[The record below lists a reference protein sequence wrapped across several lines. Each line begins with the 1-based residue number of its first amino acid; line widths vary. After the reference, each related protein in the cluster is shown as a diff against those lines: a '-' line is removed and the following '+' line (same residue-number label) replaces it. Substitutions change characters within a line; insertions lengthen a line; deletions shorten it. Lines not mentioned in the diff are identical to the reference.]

1 MIYQFFRRNR
11 SPRAAILI
19 MKYQFRYWN
28 LGRKKQTTAKGK
40 QRSGNNR
47 RTKQS
52 KQPNVNFSKAS
63 TRSSNENAKM
73 QANHPRN
80 QSRKAAEVLLK
91 GLEGKL
97 RPVVRTLYQNSSND
111 KSWRN
116 TRRSE
121 HCIWNLFLQLL
132 RTQTKPI
139 KKNPSSVYLQ
149 PLKITLVKFT
159 YPSQRPKIPS
169 LSHYGSCAYPV
180 QRTWG
185 VVHWRSGS
193 VNHSTEF
200 NSI

>member
-19 MKYQFRYWN
+19 MKYQFQYWN

-40 QRSGNNR
+40 QRSSNNR

-52 KQPNVNFSKAS
+52 QQPNVNFSKAS

-73 QANHPRN
+73 QANHTRN
-80 QSRKAAEVLLK
+80 QNRKAAEMLLK
-91 GLEGKL
+91 GLESKL

-139 KKNPSSVYLQ
+139 KFIWHSRLQ
-149 PLKITLVKFT
+149 ETITFANKRKSLLVIQIQEALWRKLNNLKPLYSRKKE
-159 YPSQRPKIPS
+159 P
-169 LSHYGSCAYPV
+169 
-180 QRTWG
+180 
-185 VVHWRSGS
+185 
-193 VNHSTEF
+193 
-200 NSI
+200 

>member
-40 QRSGNNR
+40 QRSRNNR

-73 QANHPRN
+73 QANHTRN
-80 QSRKAAEVLLK
+80 QNTKATEVLLK

-139 KKNPSSVYLQ
+139 KFIWHSRLLAQRVKTLQ
-149 PLKITLVKFT
+149 ETITFANK
-159 YPSQRPKIPS
+159 RKS
-169 LSHYGSCAYPV
+169 LSVIQIQEAL
-180 QRTWG
+180 
-185 VVHWRSGS
+185 WRKLNDLKPLYSRKK
-193 VNHSTEF
+193 EP
-200 NSI
+200 

>member
-1 MIYQFFRRNR
+1 MYQFFRRNR

-52 KQPNVNFSKAS
+52 KKPNVNFSKAS

-97 RPVVRTLYQNSSND
+97 RPVVRTFYQNSSND

-121 HCIWNLFLQLL
+121 HWNLFLQLL

-139 KKNPSSVYLQ
+139 KFIWHSRLLGQRVKTLQ
-149 PLKITLVKFT
+149 ETITFANKRKLLLVIQIQEALWRKLNNLKALYSRIKE
-159 YPSQRPKIPS
+159 P
-169 LSHYGSCAYPV
+169 
-180 QRTWG
+180 
-185 VVHWRSGS
+185 
-193 VNHSTEF
+193 
-200 NSI
+200 